1 MNGTCGGGGIMQR
14 AVVSGDAKK
23 RFQMDRTGDEFI
35 ADHML
40 AQLLCEF
47 RCDVAI
53 PQKEAICL
61 VGEKELA
68 FCHGFEK

>member
-1 MNGTCGGGGIMQR
+1 MQR

-23 RFQMDRTGDEFI
+23 RFQMDTTRDEFI

-53 PQKEAICL
+53 LQEAICL